1 MRRLLQSFKFLIA
14 LLVLVG
20 AFYWFVLKPM
30 PVQTHVIEQG
40 AITAAIMGT
49 GTLEAHIKATISPKI
64 SGRLTAV
71 HVDQGHRVIKGQ
83 LLAALDDVDLRQQV
97 EVAQAG
103 ISAAHAS
110 LDLVVADKRRTEAI
124 LEQARRDYQRSQNLT
139 SAQVSTSEEFEKASE
154 ALAVAEAG
162 VERAEAAIV
171 ESHKQILT
179 AERTLA
185 YHQAR
190 LTDTRLEAPFDG
202 LIVKRHRDPGDVAVP
217 GSAVLSLIAT
227 DVIWVSAWVDE
238 TEMVRL
244 ASGQKAEVVFRSEPD
259 HVYQGEVLRLGREA
273 DRETRE
279 FVVDVQVLSLPEVWA
294 VGQRAEV
301 YIETDHKEI
310 CTVLPQTLI
319 LWKEGQPGVFME
331 ADGKAT
337 WRPLSLGLKGK
348 TMVEILEGASPG
360 DGVITPLLPKTS
372 SLAEGRRVKMP

>member
-1 MRRLLQSFKFLIA
+1 
-14 LLVLVG
+14 V
-20 AFYWFVLKPM
+20 
-30 PVQTHVIEQG
+30 T
-40 AITAAIMGT
+40 
-49 GTLEAHIKATISPKI
+49 
-64 SGRLTAV
+64 
-71 HVDQGHRVIKGQ
+71 KGQ
-83 LLAALDDVDLRQQV
+83 LLAVLDDVDLRQQV

-103 ISAAHAS
+103 IAAAHAS
-110 LDLVVADKRRTEAI
+110 LDLVIADKRRTEAI

-162 VERAEAAIV
+162 IERAEAAIM

-190 LTDTRLEAPFDG
+190 LTDTRMEAPFDG

-217 GSAVLSLIAT
+217 GTAVLSLIAT

-238 TEMVRL
+238 TEMARL
-244 ASGQKAEVVFRSEPD
+244 APGQKAEVVFRSEPEQ
-259 HVYQGEVLRLGREA
+259 VYQGEVLRLGRES

-301 YIETDHKEI
+301 YIETDRKEN
-310 CTVLPQTLI
+310 CTVLPQTLV

-337 WRPLSLGLKGK
+337 WKPLSLGLKGK
-348 TMVEILEGASPG
+348 TLVEILEGASPG
-360 DGVITPLLPKTS
+360 DGVISPLLPNAS
-372 SLAEGRRVKMP
+372 SLAEGRRVKLP

>member
-1 MRRLLQSFKFLIA
+1 VRRMLQLFKILA
-14 LLVLVG
+14 VVAVLAG
-20 AFYWFVLKPM
+20 AAYWFVFKPI
-30 PVQTHVIEQG
+30 PVRTHLVERG
-40 AITAAIMGT
+40 LVTSTVMGT
-49 GTLEAHIKATISPKI
+49 GTLEARVKATISPKI

-71 HVDQGHRVIKGQ
+71 YVDQGDQVTKGQ
-83 LLAALDDVDLRQQV
+83 LLAVLDDVDLRQQV
-97 EVAQAG
+97 EVAHAG

-110 LDLVVADKRRTEAI
+110 LDLVVADKRRAEAI

-171 ESHKQILT
+171 ESRKQILT
-179 AERTLA
+179 TERTLA

-190 LTDTRLEAPFDG
+190 LTDTRMEAPFDG

-217 GSAVLSLIAT
+217 GTAVLSLIST

-238 TEMVRL
+238 TEMARL
-244 ASGQKAEVVFRSEPD
+244 APSQKAEIVFRSEPD
-259 HVYQGEVLRLGREA
+259 HVYQGEVLRLGRES

-279 FVVDVQVLSLPEVWA
+279 FVVDVRVLTLPEVWA

-301 YIETDHKEI
+301 YIETDHKEN
-310 CTVLPQTLI
+310 CTVLPQSLV

-331 ADGKAT
+331 ADGKAV

-348 TMVEILEGASPG
+348 TLVEILEGASPG
-360 DGVITPLLPKTS
+360 DRVITPLLPKAG
-372 SLAEGRRVKMP
+372 SLVEGRRIKMP

>member
-1 MRRLLQSFKFLIA
+1 MRKVWQILKPLIVIA
-14 LLVLVG
+14 ILAG
-20 AFYWFVLKPM
+20 TAYWFVFKPI
-30 PVQTHVIEQG
+30 PVKTHLVDRGLVIS
-40 AITAAIMGT
+40 TVMGT
-49 GTLEAHIKATISPKI
+49 GTLEARIKATISPKI

-71 HVDQGHRVIKGQ
+71 HVDQGDRVVNGQ
-83 LLAALDDVDLRQQV
+83 LLAVLDDVDLRQQV

-124 LEQARRDYQRSQNLT
+124 LEQARRDFQRSQNLT

-171 ESHKQILT
+171 ESRKQILT
-179 AERTLA
+179 TERTLA

-190 LTDTRLEAPFDG
+190 LTDTRMEAPFDG

-238 TEMVRL
+238 TEMARL
-244 ASGQKAEVVFRSEPD
+244 APGQKADVVFRSEPD
-259 HVYQGEVLRLGREA
+259 QVYQGEVLRLGRES

-279 FVVDVQVLSLPEVWA
+279 FVVDVQVLSLPDVWA

-301 YIETDHKEI
+301 YIETDRKEG
-310 CTVLPQTLI
+310 CTVLLQSLV
-319 LWKEGQPGVFME
+319 LWKGGQPGVFME
-331 ADGKAT
+331 TDGKAT
-337 WRPLSLGLKGK
+337 WRTLSLGLKGN
-348 TMVEILEGASPG
+348 TLVEILEGASPG
-360 DGVITPLLPKTS
+360 DGVITPLLPKAS
-372 SLAEGRRVKMP
+372 SLTEGRRVKMP